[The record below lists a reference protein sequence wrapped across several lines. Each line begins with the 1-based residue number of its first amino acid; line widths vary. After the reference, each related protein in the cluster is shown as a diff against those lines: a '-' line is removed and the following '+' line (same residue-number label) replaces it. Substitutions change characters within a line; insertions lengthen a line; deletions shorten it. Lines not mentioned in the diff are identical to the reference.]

1 MSLPAPAVNLH
12 ASRSQRVNPKINPA
26 RDVAAFFHRM
36 QQNHMDFSMAMGC
49 AVFSMNVLVGVYLLF
64 DGI

>member
-1 MSLPAPAVNLH
+1 
-12 ASRSQRVNPKINPA
+12 VNPKINPA

>member
-1 MSLPAPAVNLH
+1 
-12 ASRSQRVNPKINPA
+12 VNPKTNPA
-26 RDVAAFFHRM
+26 RDVAEFLQRL

-64 DGI
+64 DSI